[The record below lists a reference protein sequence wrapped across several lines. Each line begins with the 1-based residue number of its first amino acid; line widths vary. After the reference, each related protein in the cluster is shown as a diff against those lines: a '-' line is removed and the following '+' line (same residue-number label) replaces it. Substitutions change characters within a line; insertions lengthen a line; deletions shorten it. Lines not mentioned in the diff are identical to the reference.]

1 MRHHGEDPAGS
12 ECASVTGMPGMLA
25 RAGQAAHPPA
35 AHRPPLPR
43 TLMPFQP
50 HAYVVTPATINTG
63 PAEAGH
69 NSVGQGAVIHDP
81 VEAPRP

>member
-1 MRHHGEDPAGS
+1 
-12 ECASVTGMPGMLA
+12 
-25 RAGQAAHPPA
+25 
-35 AHRPPLPR
+35 
-43 TLMPFQP
+43 MPFQP
-50 HAYVVTPATINTG
+50 HAYVVTPATISTG